1 MSRGDPHY
9 FKLDM
14 DALHGEKIGRLSVP
28 ELHTYEWGYWRMSVL
43 RRSERIPCVL
53 VTALELSRNCRTGV
67 RVVPLHTRKLHNL
80 GLITVWLNGDVTVH
94 GTRARH
100 ARLEWN
106 EYTPDDP
113 VEELYRPCTGVVKIT
128 VQGIARQHDSTT
140 DKIVPTPKEKI
151 IENNSS
157 GKKEEPEL
165 VSTIVDS
172 PNPNQEYLR
181 ESKLASAVDDI
192 LLGFGMDSEKGED
205 RASVTS
211 MYRSFPHRLVTDA
224 YLVTKDRM
232 YRAASGQE
240 PPLDSPIAYM
250 WTVLRGG
257 RTDAE

>member
-1 MSRGDPHY
+1 MVDREFDRIFDLRDSRGSN
-9 FKLDM
+9 
-14 DALHGEKIGRLSVP
+14 E
-28 ELHTYEWGYWRMSVL
+28 VL
-43 RRSERIPCVL
+43 AVSPAFAVESQGVDGL
-53 VTALELSRNCRTGV
+53 LELP
-67 RVVPLHTRKLHNL
+67 VVFQERPQIPVAIRSVK
-80 GLITVWLNGDVTVH
+80 VTE
-94 GTRARH
+94 GK
-100 ARLEWN
+100 
-106 EYTPDDP
+106 
-113 VEELYRPCTGVVKIT
+113 GVVKIT

-257 RTDAE
+257 RTDVE